1 MIYWQSV
8 EAAPPLS
15 TALIH
20 VWRLPVCVDAG
31 AGAVDWLDAG
41 ERARLDAMAAAGQMR
56 MLATR
61 AGLRQVLASYLGCTP
76 AAVPLAVAEG
86 GKPYVP
92 GGPSFNLSH
101 GGELAMLAVAQREV
115 GIDVELQRAVPRA
128 LAIARRVLDA
138 DTLKRLTALPADELD
153 DAFLAAWTAMEARQK
168 CLGQGVF
175 GRRVGSDEVG
185 GRAFAPDNLH
195 LAYLAWVDAQHQ
207 PDIKWLELA
216 S

>member
-8 EAAPPLS
+8 HATPELS
-15 TALIH
+15 SDLIH
-20 VWRLPVCVDAG
+20 VWRLPVCVSADAER
-31 AGAVDWLDAG
+31 WLDTS
-41 ERARLDAMAAAGQMR
+41 ERARLDAMADSSGQMR

-61 AGLRQVLASYLGCTP
+61 AGLRQVLSGYLGCSP
-76 AAVPLAVAEG
+76 AEVPLRLAEG
-86 GKPYVP
+86 GKPHIP

-115 GIDVELQRAVPRA
+115 GIDVELQRSVPRA
-128 LAIARRVLDA
+128 LAIARRALDA
-138 DTLKRLTALPADELD
+138 DTVERLATLPADELD
-153 DAFLAAWTAMEARQK
+153 DAFLVAWTAMEARQK

-185 GRAFAPDNLH
+185 GLAFAPDNLH
-195 LAYLAWVDAQHQ
+195 LAFLAWVDAQHQ
-207 PDIKWLELA
+207 PEIKWLELA

>member
-8 EAAPPLS
+8 ETAPQLS
-15 TALIH
+15 AEHIH
-20 VWRLPVCVDAG
+20 VWRLPVCVA
-31 AGAVDWLDAG
+31 AEAVDWLDAG

-61 AGLRQVLASYLGCTP
+61 AGLRQVLAGYLGCAP
-76 AAVPLAVAEG
+76 AEVPLAVAEG
-86 GKPYVP
+86 GKPYIA
-92 GGPSFNLSH
+92 GGPQFNLSH

-115 GIDVELQRAVPRA
+115 GIDVELQRPVPRA

-138 DTLKRLTALPADELD
+138 ATVERLAALPAAELD

-175 GRRVGSDEVG
+175 GRHVGSDEVG
-185 GRAFAPDNLH
+185 GLAFEPDLLH
-195 LAYLAWVDAQHQ
+195 LAHLAWADAQHQ
-207 PDIKWLELA
+207 PDIKWLALA